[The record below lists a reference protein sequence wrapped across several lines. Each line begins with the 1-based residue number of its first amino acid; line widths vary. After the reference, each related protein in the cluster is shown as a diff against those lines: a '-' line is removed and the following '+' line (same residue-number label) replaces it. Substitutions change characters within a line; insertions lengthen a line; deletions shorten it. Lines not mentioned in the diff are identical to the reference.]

1 MHPEEKPPPEQIDA
15 QFAQIV
21 QQSYGPV
28 VPQWQQLPGYP
39 QMAPKPPRRWGRW
52 IALGVAVV
60 VVMCLG
66 ATALTVAALPILLRD
81 NTGAQ
86 ASPSTSPKPSPA
98 RSPQAGDP
106 VSVREAWVVEKV
118 REALDKQRAALLAD
132 NEPGYLAP
140 LDPEMTKKDRDGL
153 ARQFRSL
160 REMQVAQWTDD
171 VTSASD
177 RSNDKWSVMV
187 VSSACFVKPVCAN
200 AGAAAQTVWRV
211 AGATATLVSWTP
223 DEQIHPWQASELVAR
238 AGERTIVATTKPYAS
253 RLPSLV
259 AEAEKAAIIADR
271 FARDGKTPARY
282 VVYYAA
288 TPEWKQWFG
297 WTPPDWSG
305 GVAIDVSDDRYELVL
320 NADYLHPSA
329 VDDLLRHELTHAS
342 SLPGR
347 YTNSRALWWL
357 IEGIAELAEMEG
369 SPASSHPGASEIS
382 KLIANGTVTGLDV
395 TPPTSSADEEIVA
408 ARYGVAFL
416 GVRCI
421 SERFGEEKLVQF
433 FHRVVHDGIA
443 LSAAAP
449 QILNMEWQPL
459 NSECFSYVKETAG

>member
-1 MHPEEKPPPEQIDA
+1 
-15 QFAQIV
+15 
-21 QQSYGPV
+21 
-28 VPQWQQLPGYP
+28 
-39 QMAPKPPRRWGRW
+39 
-52 IALGVAVV
+52 
-60 VVMCLG
+60 MCLG
-66 ATALTVAALPILLRD
+66 ATALTVVALPILLRD
-81 NTGAQ
+81 NAGTQ
-86 ASPSTSPKPSPA
+86 ASSSTSPKPSPA
-98 RSPQAGDP
+98 RSPKDGDAL
-106 VSVREAWVVEKV
+106 SVRQAWVLEKV
-118 REALDKQRAALLAD
+118 REVLDQQRAALLSG
-132 NEPGYLAP
+132 NEAGYLAVV
-140 LDPEMTKKDRDGL
+140 DPEMTKKDRDGL
-153 ARQFRSL
+153 VRQFRLL
-160 REMQVAQWTDD
+160 RAMQVAQWTDEPQQARD
-171 VTSASD
+171 W
-177 RSNDKWSVMV
+177 SNDKWAIDIT
-187 VSSACFVKPVCAN
+187 SSACFVKPVCAN
-200 AGAAAQTVWRV
+200 AGAGAKTEWRV
-211 AGATATLVSWTP
+211 KGAIATLVSWTP
-223 DEQIHPWQASELVAR
+223 DTEIHPWQASELVAR

-259 AEAEKAAIIADR
+259 AEAEKAAVIADR

-369 SPASSHPGASEIS
+369 SPASSHPGASEIA
-382 KLIANGTVTGLDV
+382 KLIANGTVTSLDV
-395 TPPTSSADEEIVA
+395 PPPTSSAEEEIVA

-443 LSAAAP
+443 LSVAAP
-449 QILNMEWQPL
+449 QILQMEWQPL
-459 NSECFSYVKETAG
+459 NSECFGYVRETAG